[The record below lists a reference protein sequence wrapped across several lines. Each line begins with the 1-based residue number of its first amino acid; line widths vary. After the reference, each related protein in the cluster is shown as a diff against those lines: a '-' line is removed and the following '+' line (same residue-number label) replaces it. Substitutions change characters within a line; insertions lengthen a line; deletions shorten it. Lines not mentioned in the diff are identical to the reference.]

1 MSRSH
6 VETVRGIFERWN
18 AGDHS
23 VPEEDLHPAVELESR
38 FSSVRG
44 EPYRGHAGIEEWMR
58 DLDEHFAEW
67 RLRVDDVREV
77 GNTVIVIGGVQ
88 LRGRASD
95 VAFDQP
101 TAWVVD
107 FGTDGRI
114 TRGRIYSDADAALK
128 AVGQGDP

>member
-1 MSRSH
+1 MSRGH
-6 VETVRGIFERWN
+6 VETVRRLFERWN

-23 VPEEDLHPAVELESR
+23 IPQEDLDPAVELESPL
-38 FSSVRG
+38 SSVRG

-58 DLDEHFAEW
+58 DLDEHFVEW

-77 GNTVIVIGGVQ
+77 GNAVIAIGGVR

-101 TAWVVD
+101 TAWVLD
-107 FGTDGRI
+107 FGTDRRI
-114 TRGRIYSDADAALK
+114 TRARIYLDADAALK
-128 AVGQGDP
+128 AVGLGK